1 MERGEEGGG
10 GGKRPDRMAIGG
22 EGGFQV
28 DAKKFVVEEEQV
40 CAPVCLGAGEW
51 VGYGEL
57 NGDGDSAGKQKVPR
71 QHPACAPPPLH
82 PESLLS

>member
-51 VGYGEL
+51 VG
-57 NGDGDSAGKQKVPR
+57 
-71 QHPACAPPPLH
+71 
-82 PESLLS
+82 